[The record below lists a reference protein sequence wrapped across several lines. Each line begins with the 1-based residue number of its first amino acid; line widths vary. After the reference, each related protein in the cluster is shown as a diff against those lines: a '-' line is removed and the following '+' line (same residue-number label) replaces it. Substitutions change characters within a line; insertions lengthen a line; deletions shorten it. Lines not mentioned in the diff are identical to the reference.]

1 MTGGDPFAPFAANTL
16 TSVQVFGIE
25 IRRGD
30 RVRLWP
36 QRQADIFDMALAGKV
51 ATVEAIEQTVEDEI
65 YLAVTVDEDPGSDL
79 GNLRQI
85 GHRFFFRAEEIE
97 PITAD
102 RTEEK

>member
-1 MTGGDPFAPFAANTL
+1 MTAGDPFAANTL
-16 TSVQVFGIE
+16 ASVQVFGIE
-25 IRRGD
+25 VKKGD

-65 YLAVTVDEDPGSDL
+65 YLAVTVDDDPGSDL

-85 GHRFFFRAEEIE
+85 GHRFFFRAAEIE
-97 PITAD
+97 PITVEKAD
-102 RTEEK
+102 KK

>member
-1 MTGGDPFAPFAANTL
+1 MTAGDPFAANTL

-25 IRRGD
+25 VKKGA

-36 QRQADIFDMALAGKV
+36 QRQADIFDMTLAGKM
-51 ATVEAIEQTVEDEI
+51 ATVEAIEQTVEDEV

-85 GHRFFFRAEEIE
+85 GHRFFFRAEEVE
-97 PITAD
+97 PVAAD
-102 RTEEK
+102 EMDSK

>member
-1 MTGGDPFAPFAANTL
+1 MTPGDPFAANTL

-25 IRRGD
+25 IKRGD

-36 QRQADIFDMALAGKV
+36 QRQADIFDMALAGKS
-51 ATVEAIEQTVEDEI
+51 ATVEAIEQTVEDEV
-65 YLAVTVDEDPGSDL
+65 YLAVTVDDDPGSDL

-97 PITAD
+97 PIIAKEMD
-102 RTEEK
+102 KK

>member
-1 MTGGDPFAPFAANTL
+1 MTPGDPFAANTL

-25 IRRGD
+25 VKRGD

-36 QRQADIFDMALAGKV
+36 QRQADIFDMALAGKL
-51 ATVEAIEQTVEDEI
+51 ATVEAIEQTVEDEV
-65 YLAVTVDEDPGSDL
+65 YLAVTVDDDPGSDL

-97 PITAD
+97 PIIAKEMD
-102 RTEEK
+102 KK

>member
-1 MTGGDPFAPFAANTL
+1 MNFDDPFAANTL

-25 IRRGD
+25 VKKGD

-51 ATVEAIEQTVEDEI
+51 ATVEAIEQTVEDEV
-65 YLAVTVDEDPGSDL
+65 YFAVTVDDDPGSDL

-97 PITAD
+97 PITAGHVD
-102 RTEEK
+102 NK

>member
-1 MTGGDPFAPFAANTL
+1 MTAGDPFAANTL

-25 IRRGD
+25 VKKGA

-36 QRQADIFDMALAGKV
+36 RRQADIFDMTLAGKM
-51 ATVEAIEQTVEDEI
+51 ATVEAIEQTVEDEV

-85 GHRFFFRAEEIE
+85 GHRFFFRAEEVE
-97 PITAD
+97 PVAAD
-102 RTEEK
+102 EMDSK

>member
-1 MTGGDPFAPFAANTL
+1 MIPGDPFAANNL

-25 IRRGD
+25 VKRGD

-36 QRQADIFDMALAGKV
+36 QRQADIFDMALAGKL
-51 ATVEAIEQTVEDEI
+51 ATVEAIEQTVEDEV
-65 YLAVTVDEDPGSDL
+65 YLAVTVDDDPGSDL

-97 PITAD
+97 PIIAEKMD
-102 RTEEK
+102 RK